1 MSGAATGIDSL
12 SELIRTSSA
21 SGVSRRALLF
31 WADRLPSSLSRAD
44 QLRSARAALEPLTGA
59 DRAARHDL
67 PGGRLVISWKGD
79 PARLLTQAMDGLS
92 RILQEHP
99 MDAPSLEH
107 LVGLYE
113 LPNDGEAL
121 LEAAT
126 SGVPVED
133 AGPNPTADD
142 PQAADPPR
150 PPLEPA
156 ELDRLEQSL
165 ARTDLSRFA
174 RRRPVCHY
182 NGQSA
187 QLAWEERSI
196 SIPELIDTVAPGRDA
211 RSDVWLFRR
220 LTRVLD
226 RRMLSILSDPKE
238 LRGAGPFSL
247 TLNVASVLS
256 PEFLRFDTA
265 LPAAFRSRL
274 VISFLPVDIAS
285 DAAAFAFARNFARG
299 RSYRVCL
306 RAVSAGLLP
315 ALDLTALDLD
325 FIQLIWSPELAQV
338 SELPAAGRARWIVGQ
353 PCTQDAVEWGIKRGV
368 SLFTIKP
375 SEPT

>member
-1 MSGAATGIDSL
+1 MSDTAAGLESL
-12 SELIRTSSA
+12 SELVRTSSN

-31 WADRLPSSLSRAD
+31 WTDRLPPSLSRPE
-44 QLRSARAALEPLTGA
+44 QLRSAHAILAPLTAA

-79 PARLLTQAMDGLS
+79 PAGALTQAMDGLNQF
-92 RILQEHP
+92 LQQQP
-99 MDAPSLEH
+99 MDAPSLQH
-107 LVGLYE
+107 LIGLYE
-113 LPNDGEAL
+113 LPGEGEAL
-121 LEAAT
+121 LEAVKTAL
-126 SGVPVED
+126 PVED
-133 AGPNPTADD
+133 AGPNPIAED
-142 PQAADPPR
+142 PQQASIAR

-165 ARTDLSRFA
+165 AGTDLSRFA

-182 NGQSA
+182 TGGTA
-187 QLAWEERSI
+187 RLAWEERSL
-196 SIPELIDTVAPGRDA
+196 SIPELIETVAPGRDA

-256 PEFLRFDTA
+256 PEFLRFDLA

-306 RAVSAGLLP
+306 RAVSAELLP
-315 ALDLTALDLD
+315 ALDLAALDLD
-325 FIQLIWSPELAQV
+325 FIQLIWSPELAEV
-338 SELPAAGRARWIVGQ
+338 TELPNAGKARWIVGQ
-353 PCTQDAVEWGIKRGV
+353 PCTPDAVAWGLKRGI

-375 SEPT
+375 TE

>member
-1 MSGAATGIDSL
+1 MSDTGAGLESL
-12 SELIRTSSA
+12 SELVRTSSS

-31 WADRLPSSLSRAD
+31 WADRLPPSLSRPE
-44 QLRSARAALEPLTGA
+44 QVRSAHAILAPLTGA

-79 PARLLTQAMDGLS
+79 PARALTQAMDGLN
-92 RILQEHP
+92 RFLQQHP
-99 MDAPSLEH
+99 MDAPPLQQ
-107 LVGLYE
+107 LVRLYE
-113 LPNDGEAL
+113 LPGEGEAL
-121 LEAAT
+121 LDAVKTAL
-126 SGVPVED
+126 PVED
-133 AGPNPTADD
+133 AGSNPVADEPQPNIK
-142 PQAADPPR
+142 R

-165 ARTDLSRFA
+165 AGTDLSRFA

-182 NGQSA
+182 TGETA
-187 QLAWEERSI
+187 RLAWEERSL
-196 SIPELIDTVAPGRDA
+196 SIPELIETVAPGRDA
-211 RSDVWLFRR
+211 KSDVWLFRR

-256 PEFLRFDTA
+256 PEFLRFDLA

-315 ALDLTALDLD
+315 ALDLVALNLD
-325 FIQLIWSPELAQV
+325 FIQLIWSPELAEV
-338 SELPAAGRARWIVGQ
+338 TELPDAGKARWIVGQ
-353 PCTQDAVEWGIKRGV
+353 PCTPDAVAWGLKRGI

-375 SEPT
+375 TE